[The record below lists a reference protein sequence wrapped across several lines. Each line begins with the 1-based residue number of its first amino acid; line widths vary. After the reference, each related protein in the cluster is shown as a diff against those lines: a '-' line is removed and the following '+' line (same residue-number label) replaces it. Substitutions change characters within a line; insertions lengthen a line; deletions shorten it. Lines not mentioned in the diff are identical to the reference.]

1 MKQQEWLMSKETM
14 MIPFLDG
21 IGAKIGG
28 YIALALGSLVALVT
42 VFNKIKNSGR
52 KEVRDKVNAET
63 KDKIIEVMKDDKEIE
78 ETNRAMPAD
87 ARRDRLREYA
97 SDNNDK

>member
-1 MKQQEWLMSKETM
+1 

-52 KEVRDKVNAET
+52 EEVRDKVNAET

-78 ETNRAMPAD
+78 TTNRSMSGD
-87 ARRDRLREYA
+87 DRRAELRRKYA